1 SLFVINNTTTNS
13 YLFDLVESQIN
24 SAYLSGQF
32 SFRDY
37 WFVDFSAR
45 NDWSSTLSEENNSFF
60 YPSVSTSLVLSD
72 AFQWQS
78 DALSYFKIRGPWAQ
92 AGSSGNPYQ
101 LTGTYSLSQY
111 THGGVPMAGY
121 TAVIPDPNLTNELT
135 TSVEVGADLS
145 FLRNR
150 IALSF
155 TYYEANTKN
164 QILDVPISPSSLFV
178 RNRINAGEISN
189 KGFEFMLSATPVRSE
204 SGFEW
209 STVFNFS
216 HNRNKVESLYPGVE
230 TFLLATDRGINV
242 VAEVGKPFG
251 QLIGTQFA
259 WIKDEAG
266 NRLIDP
272 DTGLPLRTTGR
283 VETNL
288 GNAQPDWL
296 GG

>member
-1 SLFVINNTTTNS
+1 
-13 YLFDLVESQIN
+13 
-24 SAYLSGQF
+24 
-32 SFRDY
+32 
-37 WFVDFSAR
+37 
-45 NDWSSTLSEENNSFF
+45 
-60 YPSVSTSLVLSD
+60 
-72 AFQWQS
+72 
-78 DALSYFKIRGPWAQ
+78 
-92 AGSSGNPYQ
+92 
-101 LTGTYSLSQY
+101 
-111 THGGVPMAGY
+111 
-121 TAVIPDPNLTNELT
+121 
-135 TSVEVGADLS
+135 LS

-283 VETNL
+283 VETDL

-296 GG
+296 GGFGNTFRYKAFSLYALVDIRQGGIIFSQSNREQIIYGTTNKTLPGRDGTYVADGYVATQDGAGQWVNSGVKNSKPVAAQDYWNMVASDKEVMVS